1 MYKLAN
7 RHRKNLVLPYVMQSK
22 CCKQKGRDNMKN
34 NIPRQGEIYKHYKGN
49 LYQITAVAM
58 HTETE
63 EMMVVYQALYGD
75 FKYYTRPLKMFMEQ
89 VDLKG
94 KKINRFTLINFY
106 NSSKDE
112 INNIDNV
119 AIYNEADSYNE
130 ESTYSNK
137 EYMGSLS
144 DAFDNDSEREYS
156 LMGFLD
162 AKNYTDKM
170 NILKEMR
177 SNGSLN
183 EQILRNCAMSI
194 DCVVDED
201 GIDEQYYAIMN
212 CLKML
217 SKFECTRLR

>member
-1 MYKLAN
+1 M
-7 RHRKNLVLPYVMQSK
+7 
-22 CCKQKGRDNMKN
+22 
-34 NIPRQGEIYKHYKGN
+34 
-49 LYQITAVAM
+49 
-58 HTETE
+58 
-63 EMMVVYQALYGD
+63 
-75 FKYYTRPLKMFMEQ
+75 
-89 VDLKG
+89 
-94 KKINRFTLINFY
+94 INFY

-119 AIYNEADSYNE
+119 AIYNEVDSYNE

-144 DAFDNDSEREYS
+144 DAFDNDSEREYT

>member
-1 MYKLAN
+1 
-7 RHRKNLVLPYVMQSK
+7 
-22 CCKQKGRDNMKN
+22 MKN

-63 EMMVVYQALYGD
+63 EMMVVYQALYGE

-89 VDLKG
+89 VNVKG

-112 INNIDNV
+112 VNNIDNV
-119 AIYNEADSYNE
+119 AIYDEDSADDE
-130 ESTYSNK
+130 EIRYSNK
-137 EYMGSLS
+137 DYMGSLS
-144 DAFDNDSEREYS
+144 DAFDNEPEREYS

-194 DCVVDED
+194 DCVIDED

>member
-1 MYKLAN
+1 
-7 RHRKNLVLPYVMQSK
+7 
-22 CCKQKGRDNMKN
+22 MKN

-89 VDLKG
+89 IEDKG
-94 KKINRFTLINFY
+94 NKINRFTLINFY
-106 NSSKDE
+106 NSVQDT

-119 AIYNEADSYNE
+119 AIYDE
-130 ESTYSNK
+130 EDNNIDDTYSNK
-137 EYMGSLS
+137 EYLGSLS
-144 DAFDNDSEREYS
+144 DEFDSNLERECS

-162 AKNYTDKM
+162 AKTYTDKM

-177 SNGSLN
+177 CGGNLN

-201 GIDEQYYAIMN
+201 GLDEQYYAIMN